1 MFQNLNEPTEYDY
14 ELIKLIFRYMNTTER
29 ERFEESI
36 LKSFSYNDAIAVQE
50 LARTLVSIK
59 L

>member
-1 MFQNLNEPTEYDY
+1 MFQNLSEPTEYDY
-14 ELIKLIFRYMNTTER
+14 ELIRLIFRYMSIAER